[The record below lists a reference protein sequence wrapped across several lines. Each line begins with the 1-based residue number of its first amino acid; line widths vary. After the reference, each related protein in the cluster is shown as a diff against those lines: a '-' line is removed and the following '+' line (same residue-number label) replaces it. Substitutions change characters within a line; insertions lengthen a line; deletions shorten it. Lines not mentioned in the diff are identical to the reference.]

1 MVYFIL
7 LVFELLNIHVLL
19 NPVSNCE
26 FNFATV
32 TAQNQLILRHYAAC
46 MYSEARVGAS
56 GK

>member
-46 MYSEARVGAS
+46 MYSEARAGAS